1 MKTVPI
7 VWLPWRWRGPAG
19 VAVAAAYVALVPG
32 LPGARIAAA
41 QAPREMDVALVSRAI
56 QPGEVIRV
64 DVTCACG
71 RVAPRA
77 MALDRDIPLAL
88 SPDGTRWQGL
98 IGIDLDVAPGEYS
111 LVVSAPLLRP
121 PPAREMS
128 LRVRP
133 KQFRTRTLTVAPE
146 YVDPPA
152 PVVDRIVREAAQLNG
167 IYDTNTSRVWDRP
180 FVLPLTTQP
189 SANFGSRSVF
199 NGQPRSPH
207 AGIDFG
213 RPTGTVVTAPSSGM
227 VVVADDLYF
236 TGNTVVLDHGGGLYS
251 IFAHFSALAVEQGDV
266 VDVGATLGRVG
277 ATGRVT
283 GPHLHWS
290 VRLNGARVDPMSLI
304 EATEEP

>member
-1 MKTVPI
+1 MDTLPTVSTSR
-7 VWLPWRWRGPAG
+7 RWCGA
-19 VAVAAAYVALVPG
+19 VAVTAACVVIGHASVAP
-32 LPGARIAAA
+32 RIVAA
-41 QAPREMDVALVSRAI
+41 QAPSTMAVDLVARAT

-64 DVTCACG
+64 DVTCECG
-71 RVAPRA
+71 SVAPRA
-77 MALDRDIPLAL
+77 SALNRDIPLAL

-111 LVVSAPLLRP
+111 LLVSASHLRP
-121 PPAREMS
+121 PPARVMS
-128 LRVRP
+128 LRVEP

-146 YVDPPA
+146 YVDPPV
-152 PVVDRIVREAAQLNG
+152 PVLDRIVREAAQLNG
-167 IYDTNTSRVWDRP
+167 IYDTNTTRVWDRP

-207 AGIDFG
+207 AGIDFSS
-213 RPTGTVVTAPSSGM
+213 PTGTVVTAPASGR
-227 VVVADDLYF
+227 VVVAEDLYF
-236 TGNTVVLDHGGGLYS
+236 TGNTVVLDHGAGLYS
-251 IFAHFSALAVEQGDV
+251 IFAHFSALVAEEGDL

-304 EATEEP
+304 EATEER

>member
-1 MKTVPI
+1 MAR
-7 VWLPWRWRGPAG
+7 LPWRWRRDG
-19 VAVAAAYVALVPG
+19 VAAAVVVLG
-32 LPGARIAAA
+32 LGVVGSRSAVA
-41 QAPREMDVALVSRAI
+41 QAPSEMAVELVARAT

-71 RVAPRA
+71 DVAPRA
-77 MALDRDIPLAL
+77 SALDRDIPLAL

-98 IGIDLDVAPGEYS
+98 IGIDLDVARGEYS
-111 LVVSAPLLRP
+111 LVVSAPHLSP
-121 PPAREMS
+121 PPARVMS
-128 LRVRP
+128 LSVQP
-133 KQFRTRTLTVAPE
+133 KQFRTRTLRVAPE

-167 IYDTNTSRVWDRP
+167 IYETLTDRVWAQP

-199 NGQPRSPH
+199 NGQRRSPH

-213 RPTGTVVTAPSSGM
+213 SPTGTAVTAPASGR

-236 TGNTVVLDHGGGLYS
+236 TGNTVVLDHGAGLYS
-251 IFAHFSALAVEQGDV
+251 IFAHFSALRVDEGDL
-266 VDVGATLGRVG
+266 VDAGTTLGRVG

-304 EATEEP
+304 EATEER